1 MYYYVILKT
10 AFALS
15 LKTKS
20 NYCLVLTIIQEEN
33 LSKWKRLKEISK
45 RFASESTV
53 IGLTRISK
61 AKTKLIQICWLLM
74 TLVSLAFG
82 LYLTCETIKDY
93 LEYNVFTQIK
103 IIRANSSLM
112 PSVTF
117 CIYGSDT
124 KDLNSLLP

>member
-1 MYYYVILKT
+1 MQLLVI
-10 AFALS
+10 
-15 LKTKS
+15 TK
-20 NYCLVLTIIQEEN
+20 
-33 LSKWKRLKEISK
+33 K
-45 RFASESTV
+45 FASASTV
-53 IGLTRISK
+53 IGLTRIVR
-61 AKTKLIQICWLLM
+61 AETRFIQICWLFM
-74 TLVSLAFG
+74 TMFSLAFG

-93 LEYNVFTQIK
+93 LEYSVFTQTK